1 MTTIFIN
8 VGVSI
13 LIGAIF
19 IVSGII
25 LLYKPPKDINPIYGY
40 RTKRSMKNMTL
51 WKEGN
56 TYSAK
61 LLIKYGI
68 AYIVIGTI
76 ISLIIEKAEYALLII
91 LVLMIL
97 MAILLFVT
105 VEKRLKKIS
114 LESHEKFLG

>member
-1 MTTIFIN
+1 MSTILIN

-68 AYIVIGTI
+68 AYLVVGAI
-76 ISLIIEKAEYALLII
+76 ISFIITKDEYALLINLI
-91 LVLMIL
+91 LMIL
-97 MAILLFVT
+97 VTILLFVS
-105 VEKRLKKIS
+105 VEKRLKKLS
-114 LESHEKFLG
+114 SESREKFSG

>member
-1 MTTIFIN
+1 MSTISIN
-8 VGVSI
+8 VGISI

-19 IVSGII
+19 IISGFI

-40 RTKRSMKNMTL
+40 RTKRSMNNMTL

-68 AYIVIGTI
+68 AYLVVGAI
-76 ISLIIEKAEYALLII
+76 ISFIITKDEYALLINLI
-91 LVLMIL
+91 LMIL
-97 MAILLFVT
+97 VTILLFVS
-105 VEKRLKKIS
+105 VEKRLKKLS
-114 LESHEKFLG
+114 SESHEKFLG